1 MDSIKRKQEMKTK
14 ADLLPVFTGN
24 LKNQEVIQLC
34 NARDL
39 HAFLLV
45 GNDFSTW
52 IKDRIKQY
60 KFIEEEDYLLLKFKE
75 QVPHQ
80 GGLRT
85 VEKIDYHL
93 TVDMAKE
100 LSMIENNAKGR
111 EVRRYFIAV
120 EKKTR
125 YFVQQ
130 PLPEDK
136 KAVKEAWALF
146 YSAVKENQRA
156 GMDDVSAWMI
166 AGTATK
172 DATGA
177 DLLTHMGNPH
187 TGREG
192 AMLVARP
199 EDLER
204 PPGAKEM
211 QGKRVDTA
219 QRMAL
224 RLAIAEVTKAAPE
237 KFRFQSMVGDW
248 LAEFMG
254 ETCEEKIPQ
263 HRFVEA
269 LSILRMKAECERAA

>member
-1 MDSIKRKQEMKTK
+1 MKTK
-14 ADLLPVFTGN
+14 ADLLPVFTGTF
-24 LKNQEVIQLC
+24 KNQEVIQLC

-39 HAFLLV
+39 HEFLNV
-45 GNDFSTW
+45 GRDFATW
-52 IKDRIKQY
+52 VKDRIKQY
-60 KFIEEEDYLLLKFKE
+60 KFIEGEDYLLTKSGE

-80 GGLRT
+80 GGVRE

-130 PLPEDK
+130 PLPDDK

-146 YSAVKENQRA
+146 YSAVKENKRA
-156 GMDDVSAWMI
+156 GMDDISAWTI

-177 DLLTHMGNPH
+177 DLLAHMGNPQL
-187 TGREG
+187 GREA
-192 AMLVARP
+192 AMLLARP
-199 EDLER
+199 EDLEQ
-204 PPGAKEM
+204 PPGAKQM
-211 QGKRVDTA
+211 QGKMLSTA
-219 QRMAL
+219 QRMTL
-224 RLAIAEVTKAAPE
+224 NLAIAEVKKAAPA
-237 KFRFQSMVGDW
+237 KYPMHFMISNW
-248 LAEFMG
+248 LAEFMD
-254 ETCEEKIPQ
+254 ESCEERIPQ

-269 LSILRMKAECERAA
+269 LSILRMKAECERES